1 MTGRGR
7 LFFDGAPLT
16 RSLLLVLEGFAL
28 LLVFDLS
35 IAISLSRWSFR
46 SSIRPGPAGAGLLGQ
61 VPAVEGSLI
70 QL

>member
-1 MTGRGR
+1 M
-7 LFFDGAPLT
+7 
-16 RSLLLVLEGFAL
+16 EGFAL